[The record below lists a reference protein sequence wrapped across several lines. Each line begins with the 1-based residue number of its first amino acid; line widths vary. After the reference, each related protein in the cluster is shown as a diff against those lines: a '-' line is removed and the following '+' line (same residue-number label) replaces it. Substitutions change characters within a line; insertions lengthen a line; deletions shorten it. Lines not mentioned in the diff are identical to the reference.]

1 MNDRLPNGERVVARA
16 PGVPQERVDEVS
28 KTRRIEVGA
37 ESHEQDEEGQGE
49 INCRASRHSR

>member
-1 MNDRLPNGERVVARA
+1 MKDRLPNREKMDARA

-37 ESHEQDEEGQGE
+37 ESHEQDEKGQGE
-49 INCRASRHSR
+49 INCRAARHSR

>member
-28 KTRRIEVGA
+28 KTRRIKVGTEA
-37 ESHEQDEEGQGE
+37 HEQDEEGQGE
-49 INCRASRHSR
+49 INCRAARHSR